1 MERYTYEFEAYL
13 AEKYWIV
20 IPHGL
25 EGATQGID
33 FEDAVDMA
41 ADWLR
46 IKAEDAAIYGYEMPD
61 PVFGAPLEHGGQRIV
76 VSVVAGRDTIKAVTA
91 KRAAEILGVPK
102 KRIAKMRKKAL
113 LEGWDEGKKTYITLD
128 SVIARL
134 EDGQRK

>member
-1 MERYTYEFEAYL
+1 MERYTYEFEAYQ
-13 AEKYWIV
+13 AERYWIV

-25 EGATQGID
+25 EGATQGVD
-33 FEDAVDMA
+33 LEDACDMA

-61 PVFGAPLEHGGQRIV
+61 PVLGAPLEHGGERIV
-76 VSVVAGRDTIKAVTA
+76 VSVVAGRDTIKSVSD
-91 KRAAEILGVPK
+91 KRAAKILDVGR

-113 LEGWDEGKKTYITLD
+113 LEGWDEDKKTYITLE

-134 EDGQRK
+134 EDGRRK